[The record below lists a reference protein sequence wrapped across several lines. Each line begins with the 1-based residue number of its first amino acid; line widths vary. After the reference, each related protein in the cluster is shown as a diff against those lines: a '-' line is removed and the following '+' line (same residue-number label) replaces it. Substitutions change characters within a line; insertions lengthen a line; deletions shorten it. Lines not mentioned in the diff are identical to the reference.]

1 MLIWGFCKACARWFL
16 FLIDL
21 LVKEWAYEGD
31 KSQVLPTRQGSPT
44 DANTM

>member
-1 MLIWGFCKACARWFL
+1 MVF

-44 DANTM
+44 HANTM